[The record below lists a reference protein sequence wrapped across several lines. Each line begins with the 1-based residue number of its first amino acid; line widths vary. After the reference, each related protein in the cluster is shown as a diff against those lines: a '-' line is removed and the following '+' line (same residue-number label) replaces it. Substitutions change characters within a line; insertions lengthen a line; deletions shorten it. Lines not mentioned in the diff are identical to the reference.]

1 MDEGT
6 DKNNQSKLNSNITE
20 PDTIAQENLSNQTR
34 EMVGYKK
41 PPTHSRF
48 KPGQS
53 GNRRGRPKGAF
64 TAKALFRKVMNEKL
78 TITENGRLR
87 KLPSAELVFMALR
100 NKALKGDHKAQQTM
114 FEFMEKWELDDQ
126 KNQGGVFTIRFID
139 DKLNVDEPEIVK
151 KYTDISE
158 IK

>member
-1 MDEGT
+1 MDEGN
-6 DKNNQSKLNSNITE
+6 DKKNLSKVNSNATE
-20 PDTIAQENLSNQTR
+20 PDITAQENLSNQTR

-78 TITENGRLR
+78 TITENGRPR

-114 FEFMEKWELDDQ
+114 FEFMVKWELDDV
-126 KNQGGVFTIRFID
+126 KSLGGVFRIEFVDHKANAD
-139 DKLNVDEPEIVK
+139 DAEVVK
-151 KYTDISE
+151 KYPDITE

>member
-6 DKNNQSKLNSNITE
+6 DNNNQSKLNSNATE
-20 PDTIAQENLSNQTR
+20 PNITAQENLSNQTR

-53 GNRRGRPKGAF
+53 GNGRGRPKGAF

-78 TITENGRLR
+78 TITENGRPR

-114 FEFMEKWELDDQ
+114 FEFMVKWELDDV
-126 KNQGGVFTIRFID
+126 KSLGGVFRIEF
-139 DKLNVDEPEIVK
+139 VDHKANADEADVVK
-151 KYTDISE
+151 KYPDILE
-158 IK
+158 TK